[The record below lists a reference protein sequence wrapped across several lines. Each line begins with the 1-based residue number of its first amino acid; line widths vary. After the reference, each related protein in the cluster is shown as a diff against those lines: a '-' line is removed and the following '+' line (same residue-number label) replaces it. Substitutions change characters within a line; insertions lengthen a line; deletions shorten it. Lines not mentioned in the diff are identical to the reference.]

1 MFSSIRGTKDILPK
15 DQKFWDYFKNEA
27 FKQSSIY
34 GFERIDTPTFEM
46 TDLFLRGIGI
56 GTDIVTKETYSFID
70 RGENNITLRPEGT
83 ASVCRA
89 YIQNAMYTESQP
101 KKFYYF
107 TSIFRYERPQSGR
120 LREHHQFGIETLG
133 SNDPFLDGE
142 IIQFAWNLLSRL
154 GLNKLNLNLNTIGD
168 QNDRKNYIKSL
179 KSYYTK
185 SDWSDIKCED
195 CKNRINTNTLRIL
208 DCKNK
213 NCQNYINEA
222 PNMLDYA
229 SDSTINHFEKVKN
242 YLDLSKIKYTIN
254 KSLVR
259 GLDYYTNTVFEI
271 TSKENKSQNAL
282 VGGGRYNGLIKQ
294 LGGPNTPGTGFGM
307 GVERVINEII
317 ESNINVNENIN
328 SKILFTSINEDLYDK
343 KIKYNLIARNNNI
356 NSEISTDG
364 KSLKATMRYANNN
377 NFSIV
382 IILGQDPQGNNKNVS
397 IKYLESGKQENI
409 SENELLTMLNKN
421 THE

>member
-15 DQKFWDYFKNEA
+15 DQKYWDYFKNEA
-27 FKQSSIY
+27 FKQSAIY

-168 QNDRKNYIKSL
+168 QDDRKNYIKSL
-179 KSYYTK
+179 KNYYTQ
-185 SDWSDIKCED
+185 SDWGDSKCKD
-195 CKNRINTNTLRIL
+195 CENRIKTNTLRIL

-229 SDSTINHFEKVKN
+229 SDLTINHFEKVKN

-282 VGGGRYNGLIKQ
+282 VGGGRYNGLIEQ
-294 LGGPNTPGTGFGM
+294 LGGPSTPGTGFGM

-317 ESNINVNENIN
+317 ESNININEKIN
-328 SKILFTSINEDLYDK
+328 SKILFTSIDKNSYDK

-356 NSEISTDG
+356 NSEISTEG

-377 NFSIV
+377 DFSIV
-382 IILGQDPQGNNKNVS
+382 IILGQDPNGNNNTVS

-421 THE
+421 NNE